1 MSRNMNTRRSLYI
14 ICLLLLSAVGC
25 KLDAQTVVKP
35 VRQENDSTNHALIH
49 QIGFDVRPGY
59 VAPTNSFLEGD
70 NAQRQKIDRSLSL
83 HLKYAFQFSKD
94 SYLGRLYPHAYQ
106 GIGVSHNT
114 FYNSAELGNPVA
126 VYAFQGAPIVRLS
139 SRLSLDYEWNFGA
152 SFGWKQYD
160 EHSNWYNDA
169 IGSKINAYINLGF
182 VLNWQFY
189 PQWKLAAGVD
199 FTHFS
204 NGNTRYPNGGLNT
217 IGGRVGIVR
226 TFNAEDKASGA
237 SRNRY
242 RRCSRC
248 DNNGGRGRRYY
259 EVKKSK
265 LYGCWLE
272 ASCKW
277 WCRCLSFSWKQRCFD
292 YGCNYDC

>member
-1 MSRNMNTRRSLYI
+1 MLHSTREYQMIRNMNTRRSLYI
-14 ICLLLLSAVGC
+14 ICLLLLSAVGN

-35 VRQENDSTNHALIH
+35 VRQQNDSTSHALIH

-126 VYAFQGAPIVRLS
+126 VYAFQGAPIVRFS

-152 SFGWKQYD
+152 SFGWKQYT
-160 EHSNWYNDA
+160 A
-169 IGSKINAYINLGF
+169 IGTMMLS
-182 VLNWQFY
+182 VL
-189 PQWKLAAGVD
+189 
-199 FTHFS
+199 
-204 NGNTRYPNGGLNT
+204 
-217 IGGRVGIVR
+217 
-226 TFNAEDKASGA
+226 
-237 SRNRY
+237 
-242 RRCSRC
+242 
-248 DNNGGRGRRYY
+248 
-259 EVKKSK
+259 KSMRISI
-265 LYGCWLE
+265 W
-272 ASCKW
+272 A
-277 WCRCLSFSWKQRCFD
+277 LS
-292 YGCNYDC
+292 

>member
-1 MSRNMNTRRSLYI
+1 MNTRRSLYI
-14 ICLLLLSAVGC
+14 ICLLLLSAVGN

-35 VRQENDSTNHALIH
+35 VRQQNDSTNHALIH

-169 IGSKINAYINLGF
+169 IGSKINAYQFGLCLELA
-182 VLNWQFY
+182 VLSTVETSSRGGLHSFL
-189 PQWKLAAGVD
+189 QWKYAL
-199 FTHFS
+199 S
-204 NGNTRYPNGGLNT
+204 QWRSQY
-217 IGGRVGIVR
+217 
-226 TFNAEDKASGA
+226 
-237 SRNRY
+237 Y
-242 RRCSRC
+242 RRESRHC
-248 DNNGGRGRRYY
+248 TY
-259 EVKKSK
+259 
-265 LYGCWLE
+265 L
-272 ASCKW
+272 
-277 WCRCLSFSWKQRCFD
+277 
-292 YGCNYDC
+292 

>member
-237 SRNRY
+237 IAPKR
-242 RRCSRC
+242 
-248 DNNGGRGRRYY
+248 
-259 EVKKSK
+259 
-265 LYGCWLE
+265 LYIKPHV
-272 ASCKW
+272 S
-277 WCRCLSFSWKQRCFD
+277 
-292 YGCNYDC
+292 YDCWYTAPLAKEDSLKKVSPLWFLVRSVL

>member
-1 MSRNMNTRRSLYI
+1 MSRNMNTKRSLYI
-14 ICLLLLSAVGC
+14 ICLLLFSAVGC

-35 VRQENDSTNHALIH
+35 VRQANDSTNHALIH

-139 SRLSLDYEWNFGA
+139 TSLSLDYEWNFGA

-160 EHSNWYNDA
+160 EHSNRYNDA
-169 IGSKINAYINLGF
+169 IGSKINA
-182 VLNWQFY
+182 
-189 PQWKLAAGVD
+189 
-199 FTHFS
+199 
-204 NGNTRYPNGGLNT
+204 
-217 IGGRVGIVR
+217 
-226 TFNAEDKASGA
+226 
-237 SRNRY
+237 
-242 RRCSRC
+242 
-248 DNNGGRGRRYY
+248 
-259 EVKKSK
+259 
-265 LYGCWLE
+265 
-272 ASCKW
+272 
-277 WCRCLSFSWKQRCFD
+277 
-292 YGCNYDC
+292 